1 MEHDNQ
7 CENSRGWV
15 DFPCE
20 CEERL
25 KNGERYEV

>member
-1 MEHDNQ
+1 MEHDDE

-15 DFPCE
+15 GFPCE

-25 KNGERYEV
+25 NDELQS

>member
-25 KNGERYEV
+25 KNELQG